1 METLLHNSI
10 WPFVDLLFSLH
21 SKWMSI
27 SLTCEAS
34 ERWQDLAAVSQ
45 SLQCLAKHPFVGTCL
60 MTSHASI
67 RLISIKE
74 VQVYSVGEGMKRG
87 QRKPSI
93 SFNIEFFTH
102 RMEPEKAARFATEF
116 VDLFIVT
123 APEKAGPRT
132 GCNWSHASSIA
143 SGCPHCSYCI
153 QAKEE
158 TTIWRKARDEAPI
171 FVKFGRL
178 VKFGR
183 SASQDPRCRAEIREH
198 RLVLSK
204 AKYIMR
210 S

>member
-1 METLLHNSI
+1 
-10 WPFVDLLFSLH
+10 
-21 SKWMSI
+21 MSI

-102 RMEPEKAARFATEF
+102 RMGPEKAARFATEF

-132 GCNWSHASSIA
+132 GLQLGVMHHLLLQDAHTVRTVYRPRRRLPF
-143 SGCPHCSYCI
+143 G
-153 QAKEE
+153 
-158 TTIWRKARDEAPI
+158 ARLA
-171 FVKFGRL
+171 
-178 VKFGR
+178 
-183 SASQDPRCRAEIREH
+183 
-198 RLVLSK
+198 
-204 AKYIMR
+204 MR
-210 S
+210 HQSL